1 MSLSGFLL
9 GNVTSA
15 SYSGLTLQVCVSN
28 EKLGKD
34 IGTMSQVIIG
44 VFALMVP
51 GVLVVDLKKHLDPV
65 QTFP

>member
-15 SYSGLTLQVCVSN
+15 SYSGLTLQVCVTN

-34 IGTMSQVIIG
+34 IVTIHQGIIG
-44 VFALMVP
+44 AFALMVL
-51 GVLVVDLKKHLDPV
+51 GVLVVDLKKHSDPV
-65 QTFP
+65 QTYQ